1 MIYLKKLINLKK
13 NMDYST
19 QYYFFFKFKKIKT
32 YFNAIKINDSLMIIK
47 WKLDFHK
54 PQLFWIFY
62 YLIWR
67 ISFI

>member
-47 WKLDFHK
+47 
-54 PQLFWIFY
+54 
-62 YLIWR
+62 
-67 ISFI
+67 